1 MGNIYPK
8 YNFNTY
14 IKIHPKIPLGVRLM
28 GHISLFMDENKL
40 KNHPTHRFKLSIV
53 ETMTKIVE
61 ISFYNCKYS

>member
-1 MGNIYPK
+1 
-8 YNFNTY
+8 
-14 IKIHPKIPLGVRLM
+14 M